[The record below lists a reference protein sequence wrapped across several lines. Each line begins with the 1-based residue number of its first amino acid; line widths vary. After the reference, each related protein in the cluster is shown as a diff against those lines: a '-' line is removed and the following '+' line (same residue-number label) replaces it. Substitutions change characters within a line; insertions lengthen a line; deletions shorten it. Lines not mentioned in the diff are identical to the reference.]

1 MKGHYY
7 LRSSLPEFDPLAG
20 DPKIPYED
28 LYQFILENISETER
42 TEIKYLVFR
51 NDVRNFLSFKARKSG
66 FDQFALPFLRPSLF
80 EEEYWENPVIS
91 FEILPDFME
100 SFLENREIRAE
111 SDFNIFQSRIWTAY
125 YKNAIERANKY
136 LKRVL
141 NLELFLFS
149 SVHDFL
155 TKRKGFKDQRI
166 EASFF
171 NEIREPDQKY
181 LGFLRELFSE
191 SQTMI
196 QLEKQADATI
206 IEAANNIIPINR
218 YQFNSI
224 TAFFYRLLIGSK
236 WSLLNA
242 EEGLKRKSKMVMKMA
257 DAFELPA

>member
-20 DPKIPYED
+20 DHKIHYDD
-28 LYQFILENISETER
+28 LYLFILENISAAER

-66 FDQFALPFLRPSLF
+66 FDQFALPFLKPSIF

-91 FEILPDFME
+91 FEVLPDFME
-100 SFLENREIRAE
+100 DFLENREIRAE
-111 SDFNIFQSRIWTAY
+111 SDFNIFQSRIWTSY
-125 YKNAIERANKY
+125 YESAIIRANKY

-141 NLELFLFS
+141 NLELYLFS
-149 SVHDFL
+149 TIHDYL
-155 TKRKGFKDQRI
+155 TKRKGFPDQRI

-171 NEIREPDQKY
+171 NEIPEPDQIY
-181 LGFLRELFSE
+181 LSFLRELHSE
-191 SQTMI
+191 SQNMI
-196 QLEKQADATI
+196 QLEKQADSAI

-224 TAFFYRLLIGSK
+224 TAYFYRLLIGSK
-236 WSLLNA
+236 WSLLSA

-257 DAFELPA
+257 DAYELPA